1 VRSFDLEENM
11 AKKYEVTVT
20 VCDVCGETRVRYP
33 LIPVGDTD
41 RFSKGRDVLCRCER
55 EHQADLLVELM
66 EKIVEKLN
74 KE

>member
-1 VRSFDLEENM
+1 MSR
-11 AKKYEVTVT
+11 KYEVVVT
-20 VCDVCGETRVRYP
+20 ECEECGETRIRYP

-41 RFSKGRDVLCRCER
+41 RYSKGRDVLCLCER